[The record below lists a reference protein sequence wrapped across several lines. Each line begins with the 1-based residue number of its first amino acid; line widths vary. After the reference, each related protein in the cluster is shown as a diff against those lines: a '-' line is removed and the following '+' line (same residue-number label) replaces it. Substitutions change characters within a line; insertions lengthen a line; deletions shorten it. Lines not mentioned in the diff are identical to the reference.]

1 MASLASPK
9 SFQASLSMPK
19 EIMSPFQNL
28 TKAIILSRKINSF
41 AYFVEDNQ
49 STDENDINLL
59 LCVQSVVKLEE
70 EFEDTPN
77 HGSYNYIEA
86 AIEITKSDSLAI
98 LLSEALTKLKVL
110 LLLFLAYFSAA
121 KVSAVSPD

>member
-86 AIEITKSDSLAI
+86 AIEITKIASLEM
-98 LLSEALTKLKVL
+98 L
-110 LLLFLAYFSAA
+110 
-121 KVSAVSPD
+121 